1 MITAIIIDDEQHC
14 INKLESLLTEH
25 CSASVSLKGSFKSIK
40 EGIKAIT
47 QIQPELVFLDVRIKA
62 QTGFDLLKQL
72 PHINFEIIFTTAH
85 DKYAVQAFR
94 FSAIDYLLKPVNA
107 NELVTAVDKLKNKLL
122 KADVTA
128 KFNTLFHNLQTI
140 KSASK
145 KICLPVLTGFIF
157 LTVDDIIRCESSLN
171 YTTIFTSDKKKQLVS
186 KTLKEIEGLLSDC
199 NFFRVHHSHVI
210 NLNHIKNYNKGRG
223 GFVTMKDGSD
233 VEVSTRKKD
242 DFIKRIS
249 VL

>member
-14 INKLESLLTEH
+14 INNLESLLAEY
-25 CSASVSLKGSFKSIK
+25 CSDAVELKGSFQSVK
-40 EGIKAIT
+40 EGIHAIELL
-47 QIQPELVFLDVRIKA
+47 QPELVFLDVRIKA

-72 PHINFEIIFTTAH
+72 PGINFEIIFTTAH

-107 NELVTAVDKLKNKLL
+107 NELVTAVDKLKNKFS
-122 KADVTA
+122 KADVNE
-128 KFNTLFHNLQTI
+128 KFNALFHNLNAI
-140 KSASK
+140 KNTSK
-145 KICLPVLTGFIF
+145 KICLPVLTGFVF
-157 LTVDDIIRCESSLN
+157 VTVDDIIRCESSIN
-171 YTTIFTSDKKKQLVS
+171 YTTIFTIDKKKLLVS
-186 KTLKEIEGLLSDC
+186 RTLKEIEKLLIDC
-199 NFFRVHHSHVI
+199 NFFRVHHSHLI
-210 NLNHIKNYNKGRG
+210 NLNRIKNYNKGRG
-223 GFVTMKDGSD
+223 GFAIMEDGSD